1 MKKLFLFLGLSA
13 GSAFAHLLDHTH
25 TGRLME
31 DIAIEVATENQD
43 SEERYFRGLIMAFKN
58 QATAIKRAM
67 KLDCLN
73 IEQNIPACDC
83 AERYLD
89 VEQMINK
96 VIVPYFNQEKSGKKI
111 SLAEEKEMNK
121 FLWHLNK
128 NFKKCGIK
136 KLLMD

>member
-1 MKKLFLFLGLSA
+1 MKKLFLFLGLFI
-13 GSAFAHLLDHTH
+13 GSAFSDPLDNTH
-25 TGRLME
+25 TGRLIE
-31 DIAIEVATENQD
+31 DIMIEVATENKD
-43 SEERYFRGLIMAFKN
+43 SEDRYFRGLIIAFKN

-73 IEQNIPACDC
+73 IEKNTQACDC

-96 VIVPYFNQEKSGKKI
+96 VIVPYLNQEKWGKKI

-128 NFKKCGIK
+128 NFKKCGIT